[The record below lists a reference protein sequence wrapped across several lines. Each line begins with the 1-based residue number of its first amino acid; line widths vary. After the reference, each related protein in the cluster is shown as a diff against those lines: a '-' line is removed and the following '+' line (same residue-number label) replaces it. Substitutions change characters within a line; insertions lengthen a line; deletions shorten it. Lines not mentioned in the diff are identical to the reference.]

1 MDREGEVVR
10 SHGPLP
16 LQGPP
21 PLALLPIKLGPRGAG
36 RGDFKEIGPD

>member
-10 SHGPLP
+10 SHGL
-16 LQGPP
+16 P
-21 PLALLPIKLGPRGAG
+21 PLALLPIKLRPRGAG